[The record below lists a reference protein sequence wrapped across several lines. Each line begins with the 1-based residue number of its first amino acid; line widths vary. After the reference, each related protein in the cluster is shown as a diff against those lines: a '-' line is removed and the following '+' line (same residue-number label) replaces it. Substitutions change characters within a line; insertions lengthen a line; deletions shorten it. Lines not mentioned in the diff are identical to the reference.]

1 MTAWKSRVQL
11 IATST
16 GQTEVTAL
24 LFWVSSICSLT
35 NETAD
40 DLLSASLYLY
50 DAVGPVHRSDLYLV
64 VDLQA
69 ATTVFIT
76 RVNECANSHL
86 HHSLYIFAYAKA

>member
-40 DLLSASLYLY
+40 DLFASLYLY
-50 DAVGPVHRSDLYLV
+50 DAVGPVHKPDLYLV